1 MPDLTSRQSSQWS
14 DDCLEIDTMHGRIYT
29 QRHRANL
36 HFGEELLSDG
46 SESSLTEKTHR
57 HGRPPPQVAK
67 MLLLVTSHRLHT
79 SSVFMVYI

>member
-36 HFGEELLSDG
+36 HFGAELLSDG
-46 SESSLTEKTHR
+46 SESSLTEKHTAWPAAAT
-57 HGRPPPQVAK
+57 GRQDVAFG
-67 MLLLVTSHRLHT
+67 H
-79 SSVFMVYI
+79 